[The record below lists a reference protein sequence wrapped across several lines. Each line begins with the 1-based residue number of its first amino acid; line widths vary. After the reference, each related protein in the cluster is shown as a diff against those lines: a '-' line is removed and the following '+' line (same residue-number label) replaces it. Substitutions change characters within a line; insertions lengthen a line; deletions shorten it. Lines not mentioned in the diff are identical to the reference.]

1 MSGAGLALFDT
12 TIGRCGIAWSGRG
25 VVALQLPEAGDEAT
39 RTRMLRNRS
48 GIAEATPPPSI
59 RKAIEAIQA
68 LMRGEGTDLS
78 FVELDLEGIA
88 EFNRQV
94 YEIARKIPAG
104 ETLTYGEIARRL
116 GDVQLSRAVGQ
127 ALGLNPVAIIVPCHR
142 VLGADRKPGGFS
154 GGGGVQTK
162 LKMLSI
168 ERAHIGGTRDLFDLV

>member
-1 MSGAGLALFDT
+1 MTGAGFALFDT
-12 TIGRCGIAWSGRG
+12 AIGRCSIAWSERG
-25 VVALQLPEAGDEAT
+25 VVALQLPETSDKAT
-39 RTRMLRNRS
+39 RARMLRRLPTVP
-48 GIAEATPPPSI
+48 EAVPPPVI
-59 RKAIEAIQA
+59 QRAIDAIQS

-78 FVELDLEGIA
+78 FIALDLEGVA

-104 ETLTYGEIARRL
+104 ETLTYGEIARQL